1 MVKIWKWV
9 SVLTLLA
16 LLFGA
21 ALIGV
26 GYFGGSSFQ
35 RLIQTTDIADMTKF
49 ATREQLQTW
58 VYTIFHFFGR

>member
-1 MVKIWKWV
+1 MIKIWKWV
-9 SVLTLLA
+9 SVLSLLL

-35 RLIQTTDIADMTKF
+35 RLFQTTDITDMTKF
-49 ATREQLQTW
+49 VPREQLEYW
-58 VYTIFHFFGR
+58 VYTVFGFFGK